1 MAVQEGIN
9 IVNEVGDIA
18 VVIYSVRREGDK
30 LVMDGKALG
39 TMRMDMILSAEEA
52 FRGLKIALSWQCISF
67 VLLMPYYWITN
78 RIRSLGN
85 KS

>member
-1 MAVQEGIN
+1 MKEGID

-18 VVIYSVRREGDK
+18 VTIYSVKREGDK

-67 VLLMPYYWITN
+67 VLLLPYFWITN
-78 RIRSLGN
+78 RIKGPQN
-85 KS
+85 KG